1 MWYKKLKYKKNPF
14 TTDAKRSVDSLV
26 KYEEE
31 LDNLLYWI
39 ESGSIVLLEGP
50 SYSGKTRLAM
60 EVIENFKGYGKVI
73 YIDLNTY
80 NQELDIAHILI
91 GNQSFHRK
99 FLNLMPKDMIL
110 IIDNATTLK
119 SDFYKRLQY
128 FYDQGYLRSVLFVRK
143 SEFALELPNSIYDRI
158 AHKKI
163 LLKDLTKK
171 ESIQIVKNRLK
182 EEFFSDEQLEYV
194 WNKSRNFPT
203 FMFNLETIAKT
214 FVEEERKKLDQR
226 FINKVLS

>member
-1 MWYKKLKYKKNPF
+1 MWYKTLGYKINPF
-14 TTDAKRSVDSLV
+14 TTDAKRAVDTLI
-26 KYEEE
+26 KYDVE
-31 LDNLLYWI
+31 LENLLYWI
-39 ESGSIVLLEGP
+39 ESGSIILVEGP

-73 YIDLNTY
+73 YLDLSTY
-80 NQELDIAHILI
+80 SQELDISHILI

-128 FYDQGYLRSVLFVRK
+128 FYDQDYLRSVLFIRK
-143 SEFALELPNSIYDRI
+143 SEFELNLPESVLDRI

-163 LLKDLTKK
+163 LLKDLAKK
-171 ESIQIVKNRLK
+171 DSIKIVKNRLK
-182 EEFFSDEQLEYV
+182 EDFFSDEQLEYV
-194 WNKSRNFPT
+194 WNKSRSFPT
-203 FMFNLETIAKT
+203 FMFNLETIAKA
-214 FVEEERKKLDQR
+214 FVDENKKRMDQK
-226 FINKVLS
+226 FIDKVLS